1 MSEQADQGLGGAG
14 LPDLRWASTQRT
26 MAIVGTGLSLLGLI
40 AAKIG
45 DQPGLDGY
53 GFRVMAWIAAL
64 VLVICCGVNAWC
76 WHAQLRHW
84 RSGSDSGYQRLGR
97 LSLIAHVVSYAAVL
111 VGMYGSLEGSALAG
125 WSSRAGTL
133 HGIAFILIIFGQIV
147 GGTQLLRRS
156 GPPGTIPTYIRK
168 LNTKVQS
175 LR

>member
-1 MSEQADQGLGGAG
+1 MTAHGDEGIGGAG
-14 LPDLRWASTQRT
+14 VPDLRWASNQRT

-45 DQPGLDGY
+45 DQPGVEGF
-53 GFRVMAWIAAL
+53 GFRLMAWIAAL

-76 WHAQLRHW
+76 WQTQIGHW
-84 RSGSDSGYQRLGR
+84 RSGSDVGYARLAR
-97 LSLIAHVVSYAAVL
+97 LSLAAHLVSYVAVL

-125 WSSRAGTL
+125 WDSRAGTL
-133 HGIAFILIIFGQIV
+133 HGIAFILIIFGQIF

-156 GPPGTIPTYIRK
+156 GPPGTIPTYIRR

>member
-1 MSEQADQGLGGAG
+1 MSAHADQGLGGAG
-14 LPDLRWASTQRT
+14 QPDLRWASTQRT
-26 MAIVGTGLSLLGLI
+26 LAFVGTGLSLLGLI

-45 DQPGLDGY
+45 DQPEVDGF
-53 GFRVMAWIAAL
+53 GFRLMAWVAAL
-64 VLVICCGVNAWC
+64 VLVLCCGVNAWC
-76 WHAQLRHW
+76 WHTQIRHW
-84 RSGSDSGYQRLGR
+84 RSGSDDGFERRAR
-97 LSLIAHVVSYAAVL
+97 LSLIAHVTSYVAVL

-125 WSSRAGTL
+125 WGSRPGTL

-156 GPPGTIPTYIRK
+156 GPPGTIPTYIRR